1 MALLYVYKYYR
12 EGKGKRKKGIP
23 YPCEQESKRPKWSD
37 RFCTLKQKL
46 KFHYNKKSEKDKNK
60 MCSWNVLTL
69 FSQISMEIAAIHQEL
84 TGI

>member
-1 MALLYVYKYYR
+1 M
-12 EGKGKRKKGIP
+12 
-23 YPCEQESKRPKWSD
+23 SKSLRDQTKWSD
-37 RFCTLKQKL
+37 RFCTFKQKL
-46 KFHYNKKSEKDKNK
+46 KFHYDKKSEKDKNK